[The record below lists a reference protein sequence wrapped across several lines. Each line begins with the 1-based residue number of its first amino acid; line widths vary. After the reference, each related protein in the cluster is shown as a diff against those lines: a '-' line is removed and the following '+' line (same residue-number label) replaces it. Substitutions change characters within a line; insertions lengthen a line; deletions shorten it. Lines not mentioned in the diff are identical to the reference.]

1 MRGMFDFIEKDGIIT
16 PKFKEIKPCE
26 LTDDTIFCTLQ
37 DLIDLLGEE
46 RGIDLYA
53 TIKAFATRRIHG

>member
-1 MRGMFDFIEKDGIIT
+1 MKDMFDYIERDGVII
-16 PKFKEIKPCE
+16 PQFKEIKPSKMG
-26 LTDDTIFCTLQ
+26 DDEVFCTLQ

-53 TIKAFATRRIHG
+53 HIKVAGE